1 MSNLKHPVETE
12 PEGFV
17 AVYEDSYRGGGIAIG
32 GYSHRDPAALA
43 QRNPD
48 AAIVNVVRA
57 RQITSEYHD
66 WDVPP
71 EDEIREAAMAGR

>member
-32 GYSHRDPAALA
+32 GYSRRDPSGLA

-48 AAIVNVVRA
+48 AAIVNVKRA
-57 RQITSEYHD
+57 RYIASEYHG